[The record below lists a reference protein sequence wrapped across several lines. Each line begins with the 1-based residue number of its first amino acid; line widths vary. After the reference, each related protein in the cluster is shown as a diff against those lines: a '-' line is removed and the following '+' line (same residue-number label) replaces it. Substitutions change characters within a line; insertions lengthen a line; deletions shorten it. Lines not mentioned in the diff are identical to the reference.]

1 MERQN
6 YVSLWI
12 GSIKDNE
19 SLSKYVELVYNED
32 EGDFL
37 PSQFLIDFDI
47 DIDDLDEDFIE
58 KVAHENS
65 RNNLPALIDGCSY
78 DSVILPRFEDIVGTT
93 LLPDQINAAVL
104 LYNFEYD
111 GREKE
116 INAKN
121 YSFKFIG
128 AVSYV

>member
-6 YVSLWI
+6 FVSLWI
-12 GSIKDNE
+12 GSINDDE
-19 SLSKYVELVYNED
+19 SLSKYVELDYNED

-58 KVAHENS
+58 KVAHKKTC
-65 RNNLPALIDGCSY
+65 NNLSTLIGGCSY
-78 DSVILPRFEDIVGTT
+78 DSVILPRFENMVGTT
-93 LLPDQINAAVL
+93 IPEQINAAVL

-128 AVSYV
+128 AVPYV

>member
-32 EGDFL
+32 KGDFL

-58 KVAHENS
+58 KVAHENN

-93 LLPDQINAAVL
+93 LPDQINAAVL

>member
-37 PSQFLIDFDI
+37 PSQF
-47 DIDDLDEDFIE
+47 
-58 KVAHENS
+58 
-65 RNNLPALIDGCSY
+65 
-78 DSVILPRFEDIVGTT
+78 
-93 LLPDQINAAVL
+93 
-104 LYNFEYD
+104 
-111 GREKE
+111 
-116 INAKN
+116 
-121 YSFKFIG
+121 
-128 AVSYV
+128 

>member
-6 YVSLWI
+6 FVSLWI
-12 GSIKDNE
+12 GSINDDE
-19 SLSKYVELVYNED
+19 SLSKYVELDYNED
-32 EGDFL
+32 EGDFI

-47 DIDDLDEDFIE
+47 DIDELDEDFIE
-58 KVAHENS
+58 KIAHRKNC
-65 RNNLPALIDGCSY
+65 NNLSELIGGCSY
-78 DSVILPRFEDIVGTT
+78 DSVILPRFENIVGTAI
-93 LLPDQINAAVL
+93 PEQINAAVL

-121 YSFKFIG
+121 YTFKFIG
-128 AVSYV
+128 AVPYV

>member
-58 KVAHENS
+58 KVAHENN

-78 DSVILPRFEDIVGTT
+78 DSVILPRFENMVGIA
-93 LLPDQINAAVL
+93 LPEQINAAVL

-116 INAKN
+116 ITAKN

>member
-6 YVSLWI
+6 FVSLWI
-12 GSIKDNE
+12 GSINDDE
-19 SLSKYVELVYNED
+19 SLSKYVELDYNED

-58 KVAHENS
+58 KVVHEKNC
-65 RNNLPALIDGCSY
+65 NNLSELIGGCSY
-78 DSVILPRFEDIVGTT
+78 DSVILPRFENIVGTAI
-93 LLPDQINAAVL
+93 PEQINAAVL

-121 YSFKFIG
+121 YTFKFIG
-128 AVSYV
+128 AVPYV

>member
-1 MERQN
+1 MEKQN
-6 YVSLWI
+6 FVSFWI
-12 GSIKDNE
+12 GYIKNSS
-19 SLSKYVELVYNED
+19 SLNDYVNLKYNED

-47 DIDDLDEDFIE
+47 DIDELDEDFIE
-58 KVAHENS
+58 KVAHEKNC
-65 RNNLPALIDGCSY
+65 NNLSELIGGCSY
-78 DSVILPRFEDIVGTT
+78 DSVILPRFENIVGTAI
-93 LLPDQINAAVL
+93 PEQINAAVL

-116 INAKN
+116 INDKN

>member
-6 YVSLWI
+6 FVSLWI
-12 GSIKDNE
+12 GSINDDE
-19 SLSKYVELVYNED
+19 SLSKYVELNYNED

-47 DIDDLDEDFIE
+47 DIDELDEDFIE
-58 KVAHENS
+58 KVAHEKNC
-65 RNNLPALIDGCSY
+65 NNLSELIGGCSY
-78 DSVILPRFEDIVGTT
+78 DSVILPRFENIVGTAI
-93 LLPDQINAAVL
+93 PEHINAAVL

-116 INAKN
+116 INDKN

-128 AVSYV
+128 AVPYV

>member
-12 GSIKDNE
+12 GSINDDE
-19 SLSKYVELVYNED
+19 SLSKYVELDYNEN

-58 KVAHENS
+58 KVAHEKAC
-65 RNNLPALIDGCSY
+65 NNLPSLIGGCSY
-78 DSVILPRFEDIVGTT
+78 DSVILPRFENMVGTT
-93 LLPDQINAAVL
+93 IPEQINAAVL

>member
-12 GSIKDNE
+12 GSIKDDE

-58 KVAHENS
+58 KVAHENNH
-65 RNNLPALIDGCSY
+65 NNLPALIDGCSY
-78 DSVILPRFEDIVGTT
+78 DSVILHRFEDMVGIT
-93 LLPDQINAAVL
+93 LPDQINAAVL

>member
-12 GSIKDNE
+12 GSIKDDE
-19 SLSKYVELVYNED
+19 SLSKYVDLAYNDD

-58 KVAHENS
+58 KVAHEKNC
-65 RNNLPALIDGCSY
+65 NNLTSLIGGCSY
-78 DSVILPRFEDIVGTT
+78 DSVILPRFENMIGTT
-93 LLPDQINAAVL
+93 IPEQINAAII

-111 GREKE
+111 GRKKE
-116 INAKN
+116 INANN
-121 YSFKFIG
+121 YTFKYIG

>member
-6 YVSLWI
+6 FVSLWI
-12 GSIKDNE
+12 GSINDDE
-19 SLSKYVELVYNED
+19 SLSKYVELDYNED
-32 EGDFL
+32 EGDFI

-47 DIDDLDEDFIE
+47 DIDELDEDFIE
-58 KVAHENS
+58 KIVHGKNC
-65 RNNLPALIDGCSY
+65 NNLSELIGGCSY
-78 DSVILPRFEDIVGTT
+78 DSVILPRFENIVGTAI
-93 LLPDQINAAVL
+93 PEQINAAVL

-121 YSFKFIG
+121 YTFKFIG
-128 AVSYV
+128 AVPYV

>member
-1 MERQN
+1 MEKQSF
-6 YVSLWI
+6 VSLWI
-12 GSIKDNE
+12 GYIKNSS
-19 SLSKYVELVYNED
+19 SLNDYVNLKYNED

-65 RNNLPALIDGCSY
+65 CNNLTKLIGGCSY
-78 DSVILPRFEDIVGTT
+78 DSAILPRFENMVGTII
-93 LLPDQINAAVL
+93 PEQINAAVL

-116 INAKN
+116 INERN

-128 AVSYV
+128 AVPYV

>member
-6 YVSLWI
+6 FVSLWI
-12 GSIKDNE
+12 GSINDDE
-19 SLSKYVELVYNED
+19 SLSKYVELDYNED

-58 KVAHENS
+58 KVAHEKNC
-65 RNNLPALIDGCSY
+65 NNLPTLIGGCSY
-78 DSVILPRFEDIVGTT
+78 DSVILPRFENMVGTT
-93 LLPDQINAAVL
+93 IPEINAAVL

>member
-12 GSIKDNE
+12 GSINDDE
-19 SLSKYVELVYNED
+19 SLSKYVELDYNED

-58 KVAHENS
+58 KVAHEKAC
-65 RNNLPALIDGCSY
+65 NNLPSLIGGCSY
-78 DSVILPRFEDIVGTT
+78 DSVILPRFENMVGTT
-93 LLPDQINAAVL
+93 IPEQINAAVL

-116 INAKN
+116 RNAKN

>member
-6 YVSLWI
+6 FVSLWI
-12 GSIKDNE
+12 GSINDDE
-19 SLSKYVELVYNED
+19 SLSKYVELDYNED

-58 KVAHENS
+58 KVAHEKNC
-65 RNNLPALIDGCSY
+65 NNLPSLISGCSY
-78 DSVILPRFEDIVGTT
+78 DSVILPRFENIVGTT
-93 LLPDQINAAVL
+93 IPEQINAAVL

-116 INAKN
+116 IHAKN

-128 AVSYV
+128 AIPYV

>member
-19 SLSKYVELVYNED
+19 SLSKYVELAYNED

-58 KVAHENS
+58 KVAHKKECND
-65 RNNLPALIDGCSY
+65 LKTLIEGCSY
-78 DSVILPRFEDIVGTT
+78 DSVILPRFEKISGTT
-93 LLPDQINAAVL
+93 IPNHINAAII

-111 GREKE
+111 GRKKE
-116 INAKN
+116 INTNN
-121 YSFKFIG
+121 YIFKFIG

>member
-1 MERQN
+1 MEKQSF
-6 YVSLWI
+6 VSFWI
-12 GSIKDNE
+12 GYIKNSS
-19 SLSKYVELVYNED
+19 SLNDYVNLKYNED

-65 RNNLPALIDGCSY
+65 CNNLTTLIGGCSY
-78 DSVILPRFEDIVGTT
+78 DSVILPRLVGTAI
-93 LLPDQINAAVL
+93 PEQINAAVL

-116 INAKN
+116 INDKNKN

>member
-6 YVSLWI
+6 FVSLWI
-12 GSIKDNE
+12 GSINDDE
-19 SLSKYVELVYNED
+19 SLSKYVELDYNED
-32 EGDFL
+32 EGDFI

-47 DIDDLDEDFIE
+47 DIDELDEDFIE
-58 KVAHENS
+58 KIAHEKNC
-65 RNNLPALIDGCSY
+65 NNLSELIGGCSY
-78 DSVILPRFEDIVGTT
+78 DSVILPRFENIVGTAI
-93 LLPDQINAAVL
+93 PEQINAAVL

-121 YSFKFIG
+121 YTFKFIG
-128 AVSYV
+128 AVPYV

>member
-1 MERQN
+1 MEKQN
-6 YVSLWI
+6 FVSLWI
-12 GSIKDNE
+12 GYIKKSS
-19 SLSKYVELVYNED
+19 SLNDYVNLKYNEE

-47 DIDDLDEDFIE
+47 DIDELDEDFIE
-58 KVAHENS
+58 KVAHEKNC
-65 RNNLPALIDGCSY
+65 NNLSELIGGCSY
-78 DSVILPRFEDIVGTT
+78 DSVILPRFENIVGTAI
-93 LLPDQINAAVL
+93 PEQINAAVL

-111 GREKE
+111 GRKKE
-116 INAKN
+116 INDKN

>member
-6 YVSLWI
+6 FVSLWI
-12 GSIKDNE
+12 GSINDDE
-19 SLSKYVELVYNED
+19 SLSKYVELDYNED
-32 EGDFL
+32 EGDFI

-47 DIDDLDEDFIE
+47 DIDELDEDFIE
-58 KVAHENS
+58 KIAHGKNC
-65 RNNLPALIDGCSY
+65 NNLSELIGGCSY
-78 DSVILPRFEDIVGTT
+78 DSVILPRFENIVGTAI
-93 LLPDQINAAVL
+93 PEQINAAVL

-121 YSFKFIG
+121 YTFKFIG
-128 AVSYV
+128 AVPYV

>member
-6 YVSLWI
+6 FVSLWI
-12 GSIKDNE
+12 GSINDDE
-19 SLSKYVELVYNED
+19 SLSKYVELDYNED

-47 DIDDLDEDFIE
+47 DIDELDEDFIE
-58 KVAHENS
+58 KVAHKKNC
-65 RNNLPALIDGCSY
+65 NNLSELIGGCSY
-78 DSVILPRFEDIVGTT
+78 DSVILPRFENIVGTAI
-93 LLPDQINAAVL
+93 PEQINAAVL

-111 GREKE
+111 GSEKE
-116 INAKN
+116 INDKN

>member
-6 YVSLWI
+6 FVSLWI
-12 GSIKDNE
+12 GSINDDE
-19 SLSKYVELVYNED
+19 SLSKYVELDYNED

-58 KVAHENS
+58 KVAHEKAC
-65 RNNLPALIDGCSY
+65 NNLPSLIGGCSY
-78 DSVILPRFEDIVGTT
+78 DSVILPRFENMVGTT
-93 LLPDQINAAVL
+93 IPEQINAAVL

>member
-78 DSVILPRFEDIVGTT
+78 DSVILPRFEDMVGIT
-93 LLPDQINAAVL
+93 LPDQINAAVL

-128 AVSYV
+128 AVPYV

>member
-6 YVSLWI
+6 FVSLWI
-12 GSIKDNE
+12 GSINDDE
-19 SLSKYVELVYNED
+19 SLSKYVELDYNED
-32 EGDFL
+32 EGDFS

-47 DIDDLDEDFIE
+47 DIDELDEDFIE
-58 KVAHENS
+58 KVAHEKNC
-65 RNNLPALIDGCSY
+65 NNLSELIGGCSY
-78 DSVILPRFEDIVGTT
+78 DSVILPRFENIVGTAI
-93 LLPDQINAAVL
+93 PEQINAAVL

-121 YSFKFIG
+121 YTFKFIG
-128 AVSYV
+128 AVPYV

>member
-12 GSIKDNE
+12 GSINDDE
-19 SLSKYVELVYNED
+19 SLSKYVELDYNED

-58 KVAHENS
+58 KVAHEKAC
-65 RNNLPALIDGCSY
+65 NNLPSLIGGCSY
-78 DSVILPRFEDIVGTT
+78 DSVILPRFENMVGTT
-93 LLPDQINAAVL
+93 IPEQINAAVL

>member
-6 YVSLWI
+6 FVSLWI
-12 GSIKDNE
+12 GSINDDE
-19 SLSKYVELVYNED
+19 SLSKYVELDYNED

-58 KVAHENS
+58 KVAHEKAC
-65 RNNLPALIDGCSY
+65 NNLPSLIGGCSY
-78 DSVILPRFEDIVGTT
+78 DSVILPRFENMVGTT
-93 LLPDQINAAVL
+93 IPEQINAAVL

-128 AVSYV
+128 AVPYV

>member
-65 RNNLPALIDGCSY
+65 RNNLPALIGCSY
-78 DSVILPRFEDIVGTT
+78 DTSYL
-93 LLPDQINAAVL
+93 
-104 LYNFEYD
+104 
-111 GREKE
+111 
-116 INAKN
+116 
-121 YSFKFIG
+121 
-128 AVSYV
+128 VSKTW

>member
-6 YVSLWI
+6 FVSLWI
-12 GSIKDNE
+12 GSINDDE
-19 SLSKYVELVYNED
+19 SLSKYVELDYNED

-47 DIDDLDEDFIE
+47 DIDELDEDFIE
-58 KVAHENS
+58 KVAHEKNC
-65 RNNLPALIDGCSY
+65 NNLPELIGGCSY
-78 DSVILPRFEDIVGTT
+78 DSVILPRFKNIVGTAI
-93 LLPDQINAAVL
+93 PEQINAAVL

-116 INAKN
+116 INDKN

>member
-12 GSIKDNE
+12 GSIKDDE

-58 KVAHENS
+58 KVAHENNH
-65 RNNLPALIDGCSY
+65 NNLPALIDGCSY
-78 DSVILPRFEDIVGTT
+78 DSVILHRFEDMVGIT
-93 LLPDQINAAVL
+93 LPDQINATVL

-116 INAKN
+116 INEKN

>member
-6 YVSLWI
+6 FVSLWI
-12 GSIKDNE
+12 GSINDDE
-19 SLSKYVELVYNED
+19 SLSKYVELDYNED

-58 KVAHENS
+58 KVAHEKAC
-65 RNNLPALIDGCSY
+65 NNLPSLIGGCSY
-78 DSVILPRFEDIVGTT
+78 DSVILPRFENMVGTT
-93 LLPDQINAAVL
+93 IPEQTNAAVL

>member
-6 YVSLWI
+6 FVSLWI
-12 GSIKDNE
+12 GSINDDE
-19 SLSKYVELVYNED
+19 SLSKYVELDYNEN

-58 KVAHENS
+58 KVAHKKTC
-65 RNNLPALIDGCSY
+65 NNLSTLIGGCSY
-78 DSVILPRFEDIVGTT
+78 DSVILPRFENMVGTT
-93 LLPDQINAAVL
+93 IPEQINAAVL

-128 AVSYV
+128 AVPYV

>member
-6 YVSLWI
+6 FVSLWI
-12 GSIKDNE
+12 GSINDDE
-19 SLSKYVELVYNED
+19 SLSEYVELDYNED
-32 EGDFL
+32 EGDFI

-47 DIDDLDEDFIE
+47 DIDELDEDFIE
-58 KVAHENS
+58 KVAHEKNC
-65 RNNLPALIDGCSY
+65 NNLSELIGGCSY
-78 DSVILPRFEDIVGTT
+78 DSVILPRFENIVGTAI
-93 LLPDQINAAVL
+93 PEQINAAVL

-121 YSFKFIG
+121 YTFKFIG
-128 AVSYV
+128 AVPYV

>member
-6 YVSLWI
+6 FVSLWI
-12 GSIKDNE
+12 GSINDDE
-19 SLSKYVELVYNED
+19 SLSKYVELDYNED
-32 EGDFL
+32 EGDFI

-47 DIDDLDEDFIE
+47 DIDELDEDFIE
-58 KVAHENS
+58 KVAHEKNC
-65 RNNLPALIDGCSY
+65 NNLSELIGGCSY
-78 DSVILPRFEDIVGTT
+78 DSVILPRFENIVGTAI
-93 LLPDQINAAVL
+93 PEHINAAVL

-116 INAKN
+116 INDKN

-128 AVSYV
+128 AVPYV

>member
-32 EGDFL
+32 EGDFF

-58 KVAHENS
+58 KVAHENN

-78 DSVILPRFEDIVGTT
+78 DSVILPRFEDMVGGTT
-93 LLPDQINAAVL
+93 LPEQINAAVL

>member
-1 MERQN
+1 MEKQN
-6 YVSLWI
+6 FLSLWI
-12 GSIKDNE
+12 GYIKNSS
-19 SLSKYVELVYNED
+19 SLNDYVNLKYNED

-47 DIDDLDEDFIE
+47 DIDELDEDFIE
-58 KVAHENS
+58 KVAHEKNC
-65 RNNLPALIDGCSY
+65 NNLSELIGGCSY
-78 DSVILPRFEDIVGTT
+78 DSVILPRFENIVGTAI
-93 LLPDQINAAVL
+93 PEQINAAVL

-116 INAKN
+116 INDKN

-128 AVSYV
+128 AVSYA